1 LLSCFEGGKLT
12 ETAKDCPSPLPR
24 IKNYMNLL
32 GFKLNL
38 PKWPDRPALGL
49 RWGQAFLLAVGLWLM
64 SWTVTPPASAMTQLK
79 LTDLTYEACPPELA
93 KGAVTSNGSTRP
105 AQCFLIFGS
114 VVNPTSKVVYDA
126 DIYGRI
132 YDATGNT
139 VMQNRGRLGSIDEVP
154 PGTSPFELR
163 VSIPQGQPA
172 PLQLKQ
178 FKASG
183 FSSPVKNFIIK
194 QSHF

>member
-1 LLSCFEGGKLT
+1 
-12 ETAKDCPSPLPR
+12 
-24 IKNYMNLL
+24 MNLQHL
-32 GFKLNL
+32 ANAFGIGRSPVCGGTIAGTVAKSAPSGFKLNTATIWRVGL
-38 PKWPDRPALGL
+38 RGGQALMLALGL
-49 RWGQAFLLAVGLWLM
+49 WFM
-64 SWTVTPPASAMTQLK
+64 SWAMTPDASAMTQLK
-79 LTDLTYEACPPELA
+79 LTDLTYNDCPAALA

-105 AQCFLIFGS
+105 AQCFLISGT
-114 VVNPTSKVVYDA
+114 VVNATSKTVYDA

-154 PGTSPFELR
+154 PGESPFELR

-183 FSSPVKNFIIK
+183 FSSPVKSFIIK

>member
-1 LLSCFEGGKLT
+1 MK
-12 ETAKDCPSPLPR
+12 
-24 IKNYMNLL
+24 LL
-32 GFKLNL
+32 GLKLER
-38 PKWPDRPALGL
+38 PKQWILGV
-49 RWGQAFLLAVGLWLM
+49 RWGQALLLALGLWFM
-64 SWTVTPPASAMTQLK
+64 SWTVTPAAAAMTQLK
-79 LTDLTYEACPPELA
+79 LTDLTYNNCPPELA

-105 AQCFLIFGS
+105 AQCFLISGT
-114 VVNPTSKVVYDA
+114 VVNSTSKMVYDA

-154 PGTSPFELR
+154 PGKSPFELR